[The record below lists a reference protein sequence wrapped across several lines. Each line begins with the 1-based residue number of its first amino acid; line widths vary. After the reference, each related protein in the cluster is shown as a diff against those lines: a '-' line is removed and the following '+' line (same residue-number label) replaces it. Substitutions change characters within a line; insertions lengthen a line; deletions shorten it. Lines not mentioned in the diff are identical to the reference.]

1 AEGLNRAQRRSVVA
15 SESLRLFQEPI
26 ITLVLAGGL
35 LALITLANRPF
46 SAVVVLAFVFYR
58 LMTNL
63 NTLQMRYQ
71 IMSLGESAV
80 WSLRGHID
88 EARAA
93 EEVHPGSVP
102 DDGLS
107 DAIELRSV
115 SFAYGDVQVLD
126 DLSIRIPAGSITA
139 LIGESGSGKT
149 TILDLVTGLQRPTSG
164 EVYIDGVPLAE
175 LDLKSWREHIG
186 YVP

>member
-71 IMSLGESAV
+71 IMSVGESAF

-102 DDGLS
+102 VDGLS

-115 SFAYGDVQVLD
+115 SFAYGDVQVLRSEGTR
-126 DLSIRIPAGSITA
+126 LNSSHV
-139 LIGESGSGKT
+139 K
-149 TILDLVTGLQRPTSG
+149 
-164 EVYIDGVPLAE
+164 
-175 LDLKSWREHIG
+175 
-186 YVP
+186 